1 MICYI
6 YRLCAVI
13 YFMWA
18 AKGKNGGDWGVKM
31 IMACV
36 CFGGERNGYRIIA
49 ALAAAI
55 LSLFAVFPAGA
66 EDTVYEYAFVRV
78 LPDYAIYY
86 VFDVDTMTVRQ
97 FKTND
102 AGALVGTFTGDPVF
116 GADIRYS
123 RDWHESFHPVTPG
136 DLSRVLITDYS
147 GFTFEYIQT
156 DPFAAADLMKNGGY
170 YDIRLE

>member
-6 YRLCAVI
+6 YRLRAVI
-13 YFMWA
+13 YFNWA
-18 AKGKNGGDWGVKM
+18 AKGKTCGDWGVKV
-31 IMACV
+31 IMARV
-36 CFGGERNGYRIIA
+36 CIGGERNGYRMIS
-49 ALAAAI
+49 ALAAVI
-55 LSLFAVFPAGA
+55 LSLFAVFIAGA

-116 GADIRYS
+116 EADIRYKK
-123 RDWHESFHPVTPG
+123 DWHESFRPVTPG
-136 DLSRVLITDYS
+136 NLSKVLITDYC
-147 GFTFEYIQT
+147 GFTFEYVQT
-156 DPFAAADLMKNGGY
+156 DPVAAANLLKTGGY